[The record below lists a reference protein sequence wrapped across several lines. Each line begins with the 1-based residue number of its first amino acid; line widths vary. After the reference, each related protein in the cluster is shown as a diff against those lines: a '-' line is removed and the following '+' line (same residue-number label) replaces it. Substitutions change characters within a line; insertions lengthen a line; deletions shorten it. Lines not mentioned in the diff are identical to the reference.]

1 MKKTT
6 IPDMMGLF
14 VIFQI
19 VLHYFFP
26 IKKVI
31 FSPYIYLGIPL
42 ILLGLYWN
50 WVWVANRFRREKTTI
65 DPNVMPSKFV
75 TDGLFKFTRN
85 PTYLGMVFTFI
96 GISIMLGTIS
106 SFGIPVIFL
115 ILTDR
120 FVIVIEEKN
129 MEKKFGK
136 KYLNYKKRV
145 RRWM

>member
-1 MKKTT
+1 
-6 IPDMMGLF
+6 MMGLF

-106 SFGIPVIFL
+106 SFVIPVIFL

>member
-1 MKKTT
+1 
-6 IPDMMGLF
+6 MGLF

-106 SFGIPVIFL
+106 SFVIPVIFL

>member
-106 SFGIPVIFL
+106 SFVIPVIFL